1 MNENKLQEDTI
12 KLSKIEKR
20 KAYDKAHYEAN
31 KEARKQAMRDR
42 YDANKEARSEY
53 VKAYYEANKEAKK
66 QAMKA
71 HYEANKEARKQAS
84 KDHYEANKEA
94 INKATAAYAKR
105 RMQTDEL
112 YCAKVKLRQSV
123 VHAFRRIKQNKPA
136 STITLLGCTWEE
148 AKQHFEEKFQL
159 GMHWAN
165 HGEWHIDHIVPI
177 ASATTIEEVMKLNH
191 ISNLQPLWAEDN
203 RAKGCR

>member
-20 KAYDKAHYEAN
+20 RASDRARYEAN
-31 KEARKQAMRDR
+31 KERRRELNKARRGTEAYKMKQKA
-42 YDANKEARSEY
+42 YYKANKEASKETVRQASR
-53 VKAYYEANKEAKK
+53 AYYEANKE
-66 QAMKA
+66 
-71 HYEANKEARKQAS
+71 N
-84 KDHYEANKEA
+84 
-94 INKATAAYAKR
+94 INKATMAYAKR

-112 YCAKVKLRQSV
+112 FRAKMKIRGCVGG
-123 VHAFRRIKQNKPA
+123 AFQRIKQDKPTNTTA
-136 STITLLGCTWEE
+136 LLGCTWEE
-148 AKQHFEEKFQL
+148 AKQHFEEKFQP

-191 ISNLQPLWAEDN
+191 ISNLQPLWAKDN
-203 RAKGCR
+203 RTKSCY